1 MSRQY
6 HEQIEVQCDDV
17 LLGRLQA
24 SAEQHAPAGSRVPT
38 AFMWRGRVHVVRA
51 VVAAW
56 TQRTP
61 WWRLGEVDTASPRGL
76 EQRVWRVE
84 ASIGPHLLTG
94 VYDLTSDDLTSDDPT
109 CGDPTRAALT
119 RSDVARSDVARSD
132 VTRSERWRLLR
143 VAD

>member
-24 SAEQHAPAGSRVPT
+24 SAAEHVDHGAPVPT

-56 TQRTP
+56 TVRVP
-61 WWRLGEVDTASPRGL
+61 WWRLAEVDTASSSGL
-76 EQRVWRVE
+76 EQQVWRVE
-84 ASIGPHLLTG
+84 ASIGPCLTTG
-94 VYDLTSDDLTSDDPT
+94 VYDLTHDT
-109 CGDPTRAALT
+109 C
-119 RSDVARSDVARSD
+119 
-132 VTRSERWRLLR
+132 WRLLS